1 MIYGFCDDSKK
12 KISTINDMEKIGFIG
27 LGIMGRPMAKHLL
40 VAGYPL
46 FILSSSKAS
55 SELKTEGAILMES
68 PRELAHQAD
77 IIITMLPDS
86 PEVEAVM
93 FGSEGLQQGMRPGSL
108 FIDMSTIAPAI
119 SIKIFKKLQEQNI
132 EALDA
137 PVSGGQAGAE
147 GATLS
152 IMVGGNE
159 KAFQRALP
167 VFEKM
172 GKNVT
177 HIGKPG
183 GGQTAK
189 ACNQIIVG
197 MTIQAIA
204 EALTLAKKAGVDLA
218 KVRLALLGGFAQSKI
233 LDLHGQRIIDRNFKP
248 GFKIKLHRKDMN
260 IALQTGKDLS
270 VPLPGSAVVACQM
283 DAMLAQG
290 NGDLDHSALALF
302 LESISGIVD
311 DTGSREGPTRLM
323 PGTSL

>member
-1 MIYGFCDDSKK
+1 
-12 KISTINDMEKIGFIG
+12 MEKIGFIG
-27 LGIMGRPMAKHLL
+27 LGIMGKPMARHLIK
-40 VAGYPL
+40 AGYPL
-46 FILSSSKAS
+46 YVLSSSAAS
-55 SELKTEGAILMES
+55 AELKAEGVVLMES
-68 PRELAHQAD
+68 PKALAQQSD
-77 IIITMLPDS
+77 IIITMLPDF
-86 PEVEAVM
+86 PEVETVI
-93 FGSEGLQQGMRPGSL
+93 FGDEGLEPGMKQESL
-108 FIDMSTIAPAI
+108 FIDMSTIAPAT
-119 SIKIFKKLQEQNI
+119 SIKIFKKLQEKNV

-172 GKNVT
+172 GKNIT

-183 GGQTAK
+183 AGQTTK

-197 MTIQAIA
+197 MTIQAVA
-204 EALTLAKKAGVDLA
+204 EALTLAKKSGVDVT
-218 KVRLALLGGFAQSKI
+218 KVRTALLGGFAQSKI

-270 VPLPGSAVVACQM
+270 VPLPGSAIVACQM

-290 NGDLDHSALALF
+290 KGELDHSALALF
-302 LESISGIVD
+302 LESVSG
-311 DTGSREGPTRLM
+311 L
-323 PGTSL
+323 